1 MRATAEMTALQEKT
15 SQQDATLKALTEQND
30 ELKQKKEQIELQ
42 LSTSVTQARYLAM
55 ESQCSAKQGELL
67 KLNEALTAARQ
78 ENFTLQ
84 ASSENNQVKVNNLT
98 E

>member
-1 MRATAEMTALQEKT
+1 
-15 SQQDATLKALTEQND
+15 
-30 ELKQKKEQIELQ
+30 
-42 LSTSVTQARYLAM
+42 M

-98 E
+98 EQLRVRESERHAVEALHEQEIRKLQL